1 MDSMVTDEQIQ
12 QVVDA
17 ATDFVL
23 MQPQAGGKAINGQ
36 LARHHVHATLSF
48 LAQETERRGIYEAY
62 DDLIHYLATQP
73 GLPLPIEDQQ

>member
-1 MDSMVTDEQIQ
+1 MTDEQIQ

-17 ATDFVL
+17 ATDFVV
-23 MQPQAGGKAINGQ
+23 MFPAAGGNAVNGE
-36 LARHHVHATLSF
+36 LVRHHVAATLSF

-73 GLPLPIEDQQ
+73 ILPPPIEDQDQL